1 MRKSIANLPAPAYA
15 GVIRETTTRA
25 AIAQIKN
32 CQYNGASMID
42 LHMSCL
48 LDSSIPE
55 LEKIIKST
63 SLPLL
68 ALNYNNT
75 YLWEKAGLTEQERV
89 DSFLRAVEAGAAG
102 VDIQGYTFHAESKT
116 GFHGDDKYSFTKGS
130 PKEVV
135 TDDNIITQQRKLIDQ
150 VHRAGAEV
158 LLSCHPGIPMNTEQV
173 VDLALYLEKREP
185 DIIKIVTRAET
196 EEDLIESFKAMI
208 ALKRELKTPVSYHA
222 AGKAGM
228 LSRLVNPVL
237 GSHIAFC
244 VDHFSPSSTLEQVN
258 LQSARQIIDNM
269 VRYL

>member
-32 CQYNGASMID
+32 CQYNGATLID

-48 LDSSIPE
+48 LDSSVQE

-75 YLWEKAGLTEQERV
+75 YLWEKAGLSEQERV
-89 DSFLRAVEAGAAG
+89 DSFLRAIDAGAAG
-102 VDIQGYTFHAESKT
+102 IDMQAYTFDAFSKT
-116 GFHGDDKYSFTKGS
+116 GFHGEDKYSFTKGC

-135 TDDNIITQQRKLIDQ
+135 TDEAIIYQQRQLIDQ
-150 VHRAGAEV
+150 VHNAGAEV
-158 LLSCHPGIPMNTEQV
+158 LLSCHPGIPMTAEQV

-185 DIIKIVTRAET
+185 NVIKIVTRAET
-196 EEDLIESFKAMI
+196 EDDLLESFRAMV
-208 ALKRELKTPVSYHA
+208 ALKREVKTPVSYHA

-228 LSRLVNPVL
+228 LPRLVNPVL

-244 VDHFSPSSTLEQVN
+244 VDRFSPSSTLEQVD

-269 VRYL
+269 IRYL